1 MDFVF
6 MLTRGDCTIDDGLDV
21 LDEIAP
27 LGLGHIGFKDVG
39 IDPGPRAEL
48 HRAIKELGATSYLEL
63 VSTNPESI
71 PHSARAAVE
80 LGVDY
85 LLGSTAID
93 VVMPILAGSGVRY
106 LPFPGV
112 PIGHPTQLGGAPDDI
127 ARDCRRFCELGAAG
141 VDLLAYR
148 AMHADPIEL
157 VRAARK
163 ACSGRL
169 LVAGGVVL
177 PKQIHALAAE
187 GVDAFTI
194 GSAIFDGSFA
204 PQRGRLRNRVKAVLD
219 VLT

>member
-6 MLTRGDCTIDDGLDV
+6 MLTRGDRTIGDGLDV

-27 LGLGHIGFKDVG
+27 LGLEHIGFKDVG
-39 IDPGPRAEL
+39 IEPTQRAEL
-48 HRAIKELGATSYLEL
+48 HRAIKKLGATSYLEL
-63 VSTNPESI
+63 VSTDPASI
-71 PHSARAAVE
+71 PCSAQAAVE

-106 LPFPGV
+106 LPFPGTPV
-112 PIGHPTQLGGAPDDI
+112 GHPTRLGGTCDDV
-127 ARDCRRFCELGAAG
+127 ARDCRRFHELGAAG

-148 AMHADPIEL
+148 ATHADPIEL

-163 ACSGRL
+163 ACNGVL
-169 LVAGGVVL
+169 LVAGGVVV
-177 PKQIHALAAE
+177 PQQIRALAAE

-194 GSAIFDGSFA
+194 GSALFDGSFA
-204 PQRGRLRNRVKAVLD
+204 PHLGTLRNRVKAVLD
-219 VLT
+219 VLS